1 MSRRKS
7 PKLCLVC
14 SSGGHFFEMQTL
26 ASVWS
31 TRPHFWVTNRDEDT
45 MFALRDEN
53 VVWAFQP
60 TIRHLVNF
68 GRNFH
73 LAWKIL
79 RRERPGLI
87 ISTGAGVS
95 VPFIYAGRILGISS
109 IFLESM
115 TRVSDLSLS
124 AKLVYPVVERLL
136 VQWPEA
142 GDRYRKAEYRGRI
155 L

>member
-1 MSRRKS
+1 
-7 PKLCLVC
+7 
-14 SSGGHFFEMQTL
+14 MQTL
-26 ASVWS
+26 GSVWS
-31 TRPHFWVTNRDEDT
+31 TRPHFWVTTRDEDT
-45 MFALRDEN
+45 VFALRDEK
-53 VVWAFQP
+53 VFWAFQP
-60 TIRHLVNF
+60 TIRNF
-68 GRNFH
+68 INFIRNFR
-73 LAWKIL
+73 LAWKTL

-95 VPFIYAGRILGISS
+95 VPFIYAGRILGIRS

-115 TRVSDLSLS
+115 TRVGDLSLA

-142 GDRYRKAEYRGRI
+142 SEHYRKAEYRGRI

>member
-1 MSRRKS
+1 MSGPGPLKI
-7 PKLCLVC
+7 CLVC

-26 ASVWS
+26 GPVWE

-45 MFALRDEN
+45 AFALRDEN
-53 VVWAFQP
+53 VVWAYQP
-60 TIRHLVNF
+60 TIRSLDNLI
-68 GRNFH
+68 RNFR
-73 LAWKIL
+73 LAWKTL

-95 VPFIYAGRILGISS
+95 VPFIYAGRILGIRS

-124 AKLVYPVVERLL
+124 ARLVYPVVDRLL

-142 GDRYRKAEYRGRI
+142 SDRYRKAEYRGRI

>member
-1 MSRRKS
+1 MIRPESRKI
-7 PKLCLVC
+7 CLVC

-26 ASVWS
+26 DPVWN
-31 TRPHFWVTNRDEDT
+31 TRPRFWVTNRDEDT
-45 MFALRDEN
+45 VFALRDED
-53 VVWAFQP
+53 VVWAHQP
-60 TIRHLVNF
+60 TIRSLVNF
-68 GRNFH
+68 ARNFR
-73 LAWKIL
+73 LAWTTL

-95 VPFIYAGRILGISS
+95 VPFIYAGRILGIRS

-115 TRVSDLSLS
+115 TRVSGLSLS
-124 AKLVYPVVERLL
+124 AKLVYPVVDRLL

-142 GDRYRKAEYRGRI
+142 GKRFRKAEYRGRI